1 VSWSDLFSVELPVFL
16 AVLGRTSGL
25 LISAPYF
32 QSQTIPV
39 TLRAGIALLLALVL
53 SPVLGLQPGPW
64 LQGNLWVLTVLGE
77 VLTGLAM
84 GYIMNLL
91 FAAVQLG
98 GQLIEVPMGFGM
110 VNILDPQTGGE
121 MPIIGQLHQLLTT
134 WLFLLFQGDHLII
147 RALARSYELLPP
159 AAFTVTALGVKGIV
173 RGFCGM
179 FLLGVQIALPIMG
192 AIFLAD
198 VALGIISRLIP
209 QLNVFFTGF
218 PIKIAMGILLLILIL
233 PVFLRLA
240 ANFASPGGDIWQLLQ
255 KVLPLFKG

>member
-1 VSWSDLFSVELPVFL
+1 MVRPFQRRTARFL

-134 WLFLLFQGDHLII
+134 WLFLFVSRRSFDHSRLGQKLRIAAAGRFYCDSAGRQRHCPRFLRDVLVGGSDRLTNHGCHLPGGCGIGDHFPTYPPSSMCFSPVSPSKLPWG
-147 RALARSYELLPP
+147 SY
-159 AAFTVTALGVKGIV
+159 
-173 RGFCGM
+173 C
-179 FLLGVQIALPIMG
+179 
-192 AIFLAD
+192 
-198 VALGIISRLIP
+198 
-209 QLNVFFTGF
+209 
-218 PIKIAMGILLLILIL
+218 
-233 PVFLRLA
+233 
-240 ANFASPGGDIWQLLQ
+240 
-255 KVLPLFKG
+255 